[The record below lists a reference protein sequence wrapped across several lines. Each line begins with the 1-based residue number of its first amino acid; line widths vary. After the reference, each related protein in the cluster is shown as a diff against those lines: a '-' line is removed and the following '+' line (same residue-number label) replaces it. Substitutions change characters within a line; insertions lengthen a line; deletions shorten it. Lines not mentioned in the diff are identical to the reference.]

1 MLSTASGSRP
11 ERAEVIWLD
20 RDTLSVVVVGGTPG
34 FSSRCP
40 TSVPSER
47 RKERVERVSPKG
59 RKQTHVRQRR
69 NKVRRPQHVQHDHFY
84 HRDDAVCPLV
94 APLPHLPTVRQVIS
108 NAVPVRD
115 GMFKGTRNASFSVSL
130 TPNYMNSSI

>member
-1 MLSTASGSRP
+1 MSQAVLSTASGSRP

-20 RDTLSVVVVGGTPG
+20 RDALSVVVVVGGTPG

-69 NKVRRPQHVQHDHFY
+69 NKVRRPQRAQHDHFY
-84 HRDDAVCPLV
+84 YRNDAVCPLV
-94 APLPHLPTVRQVIS
+94 APLPHLPTQVRQQRCPSERWNV
-108 NAVPVRD
+108 
-115 GMFKGTRNASFSVSL
+115 
-130 TPNYMNSSI
+130 